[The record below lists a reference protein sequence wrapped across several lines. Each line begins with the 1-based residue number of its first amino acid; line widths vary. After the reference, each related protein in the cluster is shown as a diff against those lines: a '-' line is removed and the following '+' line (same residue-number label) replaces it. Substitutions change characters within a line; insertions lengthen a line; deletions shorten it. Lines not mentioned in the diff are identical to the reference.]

1 MTAFLPDAD
10 IQESFTRELSAAIE
24 RSPPKT
30 PIDAEALATAITQG
44 FEAAVAANR
53 DAVIDG
59 PSEQHLQRCAAMLA
73 GYRALSTQIDDE
85 VWTLAVLR
93 DALLTPRM
101 ATVREWLG
109 ERMGVDPEWPEGA
122 YAATQANFKARGGRV
137 FGKAYTYEQ
146 EVKDENRN
154 TEGDPM
160 VKGRLRQKM
169 KELTLGR
176 LIAEVPKAD
185 LVLVNP
191 VHVAVALRYRPG
203 YAAPRVVAKGLRKRA
218 LRIKQLA
225 RDAGVPVV
233 EDPPLARALYRE
245 TKAGGFIPTEF
256 FATVAVILARL
267 QREGRRRFTT

>member
-59 PSEQHLQRCAAMLA
+59 PSEQHLQRCAAMIA

-146 EVKDENRN
+146 EVKDETRN
-154 TEGDPM
+154 FVNVTSCFFNDFFHRNETPQLTQLCCALDMLWADELNEGAYN
-160 VKGRLRQKM
+160 VRF
-169 KELTLGR
+169 E
-176 LIAEVPKAD
+176 
-185 LVLVNP
+185 
-191 VHVAVALRYRPG
+191 RP
-203 YAAPRVVAKGLRKRA
+203 ATM
-218 LRIKQLA
+218 A
-225 RDAGVPVV
+225 RGDDCCRFQFSRTG
-233 EDPPLARALYRE
+233 
-245 TKAGGFIPTEF
+245 
-256 FATVAVILARL
+256 AT
-267 QREGRRRFTT
+267 